1 MESSHTNAKTPDEF
15 AALLG
20 TAAMALVLDIESTKY
35 AQHNPEA
42 AEVNSWIYG
51 ERPSRSRMYAVSVPV
66 TLALA
71 AFAGYLKVSLSADA
85 KNGWAWRLPLWGLS
99 LGHSAAAAANF
110 MNFRKD
116 CNYSEDSTS
125 KPHS

>member
-1 MESSHTNAKTPDEF
+1 LNTESSHTKARKPDEF
-15 AALLG
+15 VVLLG

-35 AQHNPEA
+35 AQHDPEA

-51 ERPSRSRMYAVSVPV
+51 ERPSRSRMYAVSVPL

-71 AFAGYLKVSLSADA
+71 AYAGYLKASLSSDA

-99 LGHSAAAAANF
+99 LGHGVAAAANF
-110 MNFRKD
+110 LTFRKD
-116 CNYSEDSTS
+116 GNKCLPYTR
-125 KPHS
+125 KP

>member
-1 MESSHTNAKTPDEF
+1 MESSHTKARTPDEF
-15 AALLG
+15 TVPLG

-35 AQHNPEA
+35 AQHDPEA

-99 LGHSAAAAANF
+99 LGHGIAAAANF
-110 MNFRKD
+110 LNFRKD
-116 CNYSEDSTS
+116 C
-125 KPHS
+125 K

>member
-1 MESSHTNAKTPDEF
+1 MESSHTKAGTPDEF
-15 AALLG
+15 AVLLG

-35 AQHNPEA
+35 AQRDPEA

-71 AFAGYLKVSLSADA
+71 AFAGYLKENLPADA

-99 LGHSAAAAANF
+99 LGHGIAAAANF
-110 MNFRKD
+110 LNFRKD
-116 CNYSEDSTS
+116 C
-125 KPHS
+125 K

>member
-1 MESSHTNAKTPDEF
+1 MEPNQMKPTMPDEF
-15 AALLG
+15 AVLLG

-35 AQHNPEA
+35 AQHDPEA

-71 AFAGYLKVSLSADA
+71 AFAGYLKASLSADA
-85 KNGWAWRLPLWGLS
+85 KNGWAWRLPLWGLT
-99 LGHSAAAAANF
+99 LGHGVAAAANVL
-110 MNFRKD
+110 NFRKD
-116 CNYSEDSTS
+116 CDYSEDSTS

>member
-1 MESSHTNAKTPDEF
+1 MEQKQTPPPMPGEF
-15 AALLG
+15 AVLLG

-35 AQHNPEA
+35 AQHDPEA

-71 AFAGYLKVSLSADA
+71 AYAGYLKATVSTEA
-85 KNGWAWRLPLWGLS
+85 KNRWAWRLPLWGLS
-99 LGHSAAAAANF
+99 LGHGVAAAANF
-110 MNFRKD
+110 LNFRKD
-116 CNYSEDSTS
+116 RNE
-125 KPHS
+125 